1 MEALLAPLYTI
12 MTLSRVPDVQVNAAL
27 LAPETREMMIGYAE
41 VVMSRGAPVKT
52 YDELTKTMV
61 GRWKLAFTT
70 EDRYRALPPGT
81 TPVDASVYLSLYQ
94 TCAKA
99 PLSWLS

>member
-1 MEALLAPLYTI
+1 M
-12 MTLSRVPDVQVNAAL
+12 QVNAAL

-81 TPVDASVYLSLYQ
+81 PLDALIYFEHVSDM
-94 TCAKA
+94 C
-99 PLSWLS
+99 